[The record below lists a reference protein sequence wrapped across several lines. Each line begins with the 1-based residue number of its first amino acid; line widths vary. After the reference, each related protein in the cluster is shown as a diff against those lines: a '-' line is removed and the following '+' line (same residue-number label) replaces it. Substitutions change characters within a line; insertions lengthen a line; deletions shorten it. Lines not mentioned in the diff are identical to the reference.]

1 VDNPDQEQYS
11 AQNVLVWNQHGEQT
25 TNMTITEHLAQLRQ
39 TVARIDS
46 KYAGLPAPQA
56 RIEKSSA
63 EFVEELLSGEVV
75 ETALGRHFE
84 TEKLY
89 SRHQRYGSC
98 EISDLIELPHD
109 LLASL
114 SGGAIASAHP
124 TTWAFLDTETT
135 GLAGG
140 SGTCA
145 FLIGVGSIDR
155 EGFRVRQFFMRDYC
169 EEPSVLHALTAYL
182 ARFDVLI
189 TYNGRSFDQPLLET
203 RYTMCRARH
212 PFSAMAHLDLLHGA
226 RRLFKLRLES
236 CRLVNLEYQI
246 LGLERD
252 ADVPGELIPYYY
264 FEYLRTRHA
273 FRLLPVFHHNV
284 LDIVSLACLTGLIPA
299 AFRDPENIQG
309 NMKIRHGE
317 DLLGLARWL
326 QVAGR
331 LEEAHHL
338 MRRAVDMGLP
348 DRHLFRALF
357 EAGNLEKKLGL
368 EHAAAATFTDLS
380 LSPNPFRCRAYEE
393 LAKHYEHRERN
404 FRMALECTRAA
415 RAVEDS
421 EPLAARQ
428 HRLEIKCAQSRFSA
442 KPLRKNHET
451 RSSIRSGG
459 PK

>member
-1 VDNPDQEQYS
+1 MNISEQ
-11 AQNVLVWNQHGEQT
+11 
-25 TNMTITEHLAQLRQ
+25 LAHLRQ

-46 KYAGLPAPQA
+46 KYAGLPAPAPRRTEQN
-56 RIEKSSA
+56 SA
-63 EFVEELLSGEVV
+63 GFVEELLSGEVV
-75 ETALGRHFE
+75 ETPFGRHFE

-89 SRHQRYGSC
+89 PRHQRYGSY

-109 LLASL
+109 FLDSL
-114 SGGAIASAHP
+114 SAGAIPSAHP

-169 EEPSVLHALTAYL
+169 EEPSVLHSLTAYL

-203 RYTMCRARH
+203 RYTMSRARH
-212 PFSAMAHLDLLHGA
+212 PFARMEHLDLLYGA

-236 CRLVNLEYQI
+236 CRLVNLEYRI

-273 FRLLPVFHHNV
+273 FRLIPVFHHNV

-299 AFRDPENIQG
+299 AFRDPENIVA
-309 NMKIRHGE
+309 RHGA

-326 QVAGR
+326 QASGR
-331 LEEAHHL
+331 LEEAHRL
-338 MRRAVDMGLP
+338 MRRAVAMGLP
-348 DRHLFRALF
+348 DQHLFRALF
-357 EAGNLEKKLGL
+357 EAGRLEKKLDL
-368 EHAAAATFTDLS
+368 DDAALATFTDLS
-380 LSPNPFRCRAYEE
+380 LSSNPFQARAYEE

-404 FRMALECTRAA
+404 YRMALECTRAA
-415 RAVEDS
+415 RSVEDS
-421 EPLAARQ
+421 EPLAAR
-428 HRLEIKCAQSRFSA
+428 HRRLEAKCAKLHRGARTLASRV
-442 KPLRKNHET
+442 ET
-451 RSSIRSGG
+451 RLDICLRGL
-459 PK
+459 K